1 MLIFSLIMTIII
13 SLTMIGFGFLFVKRP
28 PKEINYIFGYRTSM
42 STKNQETWDFAH
54 RYSGKVWI
62 RSGVLTFIISII
74 FIFALKDFENYKQI
88 MLMLFYLQL
97 AMLLL
102 VIPLTEIA
110 LRSIFDKNG
119 NKKQM

>member
-1 MLIFSLIMTIII
+1 
-13 SLTMIGFGFLFVKRP
+13 
-28 PKEINYIFGYRTSM
+28 M

-62 RSGVLTFIISII
+62 RSGALTFTISII

-97 AMLLL
+97 GMLFL

-110 LRSIFDKNG
+110 LRSIFDKGG
-119 NKKQM
+119 NKKQV